1 MRYLFDVMPSPL
13 QAPAKDPQQLPWRS
27 IGAGLALA
35 ALVAA
40 VLLYGLARRD
50 ALLDRRRADLLEGV
64 ERLLEALARSGGDPA
79 SVQPLREAGRIVA
92 VRRDGG
98 DFALRSIEGWA
109 ALARGERSVAVE
121 GEWWVAARR
130 GDDFLVAIVPEA
142 ALMERLAG
150 ERRELSVLLWTAS
163 GALLVTSLAMAWFVR
178 RRLWD
183 FRARETAQYVVAIR
197 REGAKWRALTE
208 SAADMILI
216 VDARDGAVQE
226 RNKAAIATLGH
237 ASLRECVDAADY
249 EELARGLVE
258 ARERPGEPIALREL
272 KVRAQDGRELRV
284 DVRLSGIDLGH
295 ERVIELSLRDVTRER
310 GMERQLAISERL
322 SSLGLLTAGVAH
334 EINNPL
340 EGIGNYLTLLAR
352 EDVPADK
359 RARYVE
365 QVRAGFDRIR
375 TIVRDLLA
383 FARPGVEHGEAELG
397 EVVER
402 VRALCGY
409 TKSFGAVVVEVAGLE
424 APLVVP
430 GDRGRLEQ
438 VLLNLLL
445 NAATAMG
452 GRGRILVRAE
462 RETRDVDGEPCVRIT
477 VDDEG
482 PGIAPEQLSSIFDPF
497 FTTTQGNGLGLSI
510 SYGIVRA
517 HGGSL
522 VASNRPEGGARF
534 VVELPAMRAEK

>member
-452 GRGRILVRAE
+452 GRGRIFVRAE

>member
-1 MRYLFDVMPSPL
+1 MASAL
-13 QAPAKDPQQLPWRS
+13 QAPVKDPRQLPWRS

-40 VLLYGLARRD
+40 VLLYGLWRRD

-64 ERLLEALARSGGDPA
+64 ERLLEALASSGGDPKGA
-79 SVQPLREAGRIVA
+79 QPLREAGRIVA
-92 VRRDGG
+92 VGRDGG
-98 DFALRSIEGWA
+98 EFALRSVDAWA
-109 ALARGERSVAVE
+109 AIARGERSVSVD
-121 GEWWVAARR
+121 GQWWIAAQ
-130 GDDFLVAIVPEA
+130 DDDDYLVAVVPEA

-150 ERRELSVLLWTAS
+150 DRRELSVLLWTAG
-163 GALLVTSLAMAWFVR
+163 GALLVTSFAMAWFVR

-216 VDARDGAVQE
+216 VDARDGAEEE
-226 RNKAAIATLGH
+226 RNKAALATLGH

-249 EELARGLVE
+249 EELARGLVA

-272 KVRAQDGRELRV
+272 KVRARDGRELRV
-284 DVRLSGIDLGH
+284 DVRLSGIDLGDEH
-295 ERVIELSLRDVTRER
+295 VIELSLRDVTRER

-352 EDVPADK
+352 EDVPTEK
-359 RARYVE
+359 RGRYVE
-365 QVRAGFDRIR
+365 QVRAGFERIR

-402 VRALCGY
+402 VRALCAY
-409 TKSFGAVVVEVAGLE
+409 TKSFGEVAVEVAGLD

-430 GDRGRLEQ
+430 LDRGRLEQ

-462 RETRDVDGEPCVRIT
+462 RDVRDVHGERCVRIT

-510 SYGIVRA
+510 SFGLVRA

-522 VASNRPEGGARF
+522 VASNRPEGGARL
-534 VVELPAMRAEK
+534 VVELPAMRARK

>member
-1 MRYLFDVMPSPL
+1 MASPL
-13 QAPAKDPQQLPWRS
+13 QPPVKDPRTLPWRS
-27 IGAGLALA
+27 IAAGLAIA
-35 ALVAA
+35 ALVGA
-40 VLLYGLARRD
+40 VALYGLARRD

-64 ERLLEALARSGGDPA
+64 ERLLEALALSGGDPA
-79 SVQPLREAGRIVA
+79 SVQPLRDAGRIVA

-98 DFALRSIEGWA
+98 DFALRSVEGWA
-109 ALARGERSVAVE
+109 ALAGGERSVAVE
-121 GEWWVAARR
+121 GEWWVAART
-130 GDDFLVAIVPEA
+130 GEGFLVAIVPEA
-142 ALMERLAG
+142 ALVERLAG
-150 ERRELSVLLWTAS
+150 ERRELSFLLWTAS
-163 GALLVTSLAMAWFVR
+163 GAILVTSLAMAWFVR

-216 VDARDGAVQE
+216 VDARDGSVQE
-226 RNKAAIATLGH
+226 RNKVAVGTLGQ

-249 EELARGLVE
+249 EELARGLE
-258 ARERPGEPIALREL
+258 QARERPGEPIALREL

-322 SSLGLLTAGVAH
+322 SSLGMLTAGVAH

-352 EDVPADK
+352 EDLPEEK

-383 FARPGVEHGEAELG
+383 FARPGVGRGEAELG

-409 TKSFGAVVVEVAGLE
+409 TKSFGEVEVRVAGLE
-424 APLVVP
+424 TPLVVP

-438 VLLNLLL
+438 VLLNLML

-452 GRGRILVRAE
+452 GRGQILVRAE
-462 RETRDVDGEPCVRIT
+462 RDARAADGEPCVRIT

-482 PGIAPEQLSSIFDPF
+482 PGIPPEQLSSIFDPF

-517 HGGSL
+517 HGGTL
-522 VASNRPEGGARF
+522 VASNRPEGGARL
-534 VVELPAMRAEK
+534 VIELPAARSAGK

>member
-1 MRYLFDVMPSPL
+1 VRYLFDVMPSPL

-237 ASLRECVDAADY
+237 ASLRECLDTADY

-452 GRGRILVRAE
+452 GRGRILVRAD

>member
-1 MRYLFDVMPSPL
+1 MPSPL
-13 QAPAKDPQQLPWRS
+13 QPPAKDPRQLPWRS
-27 IGAGLALA
+27 IGAGVAIA
-35 ALVAA
+35 ALVGAL
-40 VLLYGLARRD
+40 LLYGLARRD

-64 ERLLEALARSGGDPA
+64 ERLLEALALSGGDPA
-79 SVQPLREAGRIVA
+79 SVRPLRDAGRIVS

-98 DFALRSIEGWA
+98 DFALRSVDGWA
-109 ALARGERSVAVE
+109 ALARGERSVEVE
-121 GEWWVAARR
+121 GEWWVAARAGER
-130 GDDFLVAIVPEA
+130 FLIAVVPED
-142 ALMERLAG
+142 ALAERLAG
-150 ERRELSVLLWTAS
+150 ERRELSVLLWTAG
-163 GALLVTSLAMAWFVR
+163 GAILVTSLAMAWFVR

-216 VDARDGAVQE
+216 VDARDGSVQE
-226 RNKAAIATLGH
+226 RNKVAIATLGQ
-237 ASLRECVDAADY
+237 AALRECVDAADY
-249 EELARGLVE
+249 EELARGLE
-258 ARERPGEPIALREL
+258 AARERPGEPVALREL

-322 SSLGLLTAGVAH
+322 SSLGMLTAGVAH

-365 QVRAGFDRIR
+365 QVRAGFERIR

-383 FARPGVEHGEAELG
+383 FARPGGGRGEAELG

-409 TKSFGAVVVEVAGLE
+409 TASFGEVEVRVTGLE
-424 APLVVP
+424 RPLVVP

-438 VLLNLLL
+438 VLLNLML
-445 NAATAMG
+445 NSATAMG

-462 RETRDVDGEPCVRIT
+462 RDVRGSDGEPCVRIT

-482 PGIAPEQLSSIFDPF
+482 PGIPPEQLSSIFDPF

-517 HGGSL
+517 HGGTL
-522 VASNRPEGGARF
+522 VASNRPEGGARLSI
-534 VVELPAMRAEK
+534 ELPATRAAAK

>member
-1 MRYLFDVMPSPL
+1 MPSPL
-13 QAPAKDPQQLPWRS
+13 QAPVKDPRQPPWRS
-27 IGAGLALA
+27 IGVGLALA
-35 ALVAA
+35 LLVGA

-50 ALLDRRRADLLEGV
+50 ALLDRRRSDLLEGV
-64 ERLLEALARSGGDPA
+64 ERLLEALALSGGDPA
-79 SVQPLREAGRIVA
+79 SVRPLRDAGRIVA

-98 DFALRSIEGWA
+98 DFALRSVDGWA
-109 ALARGERSVAVE
+109 ALARGERSVAVAE
-121 GEWWVAARR
+121 EWWVAARR
-130 GDDFLVAIVPEA
+130 GEDLLVAIVPEA
-142 ALMERLAG
+142 ALTERLAG
-150 ERRELSVLLWTAS
+150 ERRELSVLLWTAG
-163 GALLVTSLAMAWFVR
+163 GAILVTSLAMAWFVR

-226 RNKAAIATLGH
+226 RNKVAAATLGQ
-237 ASLRECVDAADY
+237 AALRECLDAADY
-249 EELARGLVE
+249 EELARGLAA

-359 RARYVE
+359 RGRYVV
-365 QVRAGFDRIR
+365 QVREGFDRIR
-375 TIVRDLLA
+375 TIVRDLLS

-397 EVVER
+397 EVVGR
-402 VRALCGY
+402 VRTLCSY
-409 TKSFGAVVVEVAGLE
+409 TKSFGEVEVRVDGL
-424 APLVVP
+424 AQPLLVP

-462 RETRDVDGEPCVRIT
+462 RDVRGADGEPCVRIT

-482 PGIAPEQLSSIFDPF
+482 PGIPPEQLSSIFDPF

-517 HGGSL
+517 HGGTL
-522 VASNRPEGGARF
+522 AASNRPEGGARF
-534 VVELPAMRAEK
+534 VIELPATRVARK

>member
-1 MRYLFDVMPSPL
+1 MPSPL
-13 QAPAKDPQQLPWRS
+13 QPPAKDPPQLPWRS
-27 IGAGLALA
+27 IAAGLVLALLVG
-35 ALVAA
+35 ALV
-40 VLLYGLARRD
+40 LYGLARRD
-50 ALLDRRRADLLEGV
+50 ALLDQRRADLLEGV
-64 ERLLEALARSGGDPA
+64 ERLLDALARGNAKVADA
-79 SVQPLREAGRIVA
+79 RPLRDAGDIVR
-92 VRRDGG
+92 VGRDGG
-98 DFALRSIEGWA
+98 DFALRSVDGWA
-109 ALARGERSVAVE
+109 ALVAGTRRVQRE
-121 GEWWVAARR
+121 GEWWVAAPSQD
-130 GDDFLVAIVPEA
+130 GFLVAVVPEA
-142 ALMERLAG
+142 ALSERLAG
-150 ERRELSVLLWTAS
+150 ERRELSVLLWTAG

-183 FRARETAQYVVAIR
+183 FRARETAQYVIAIR

-216 VDARDGAVQE
+216 VDARDGSVQE
-226 RNKAAIATLGH
+226 RNKVAVAMLGQ
-237 ASLRECVDAADY
+237 AELREFVESHDF
-249 EELARGLVE
+249 EELARGLE
-258 ARERPGEPIALREL
+258 AARTRPGEPIALREL
-272 KVRAQDGRELRV
+272 KVRAKDGRELRV

-340 EGIGNYLTLLAR
+340 EGIGNYLSLLQR
-352 EDVPADK
+352 DDVTPE
-359 RARYVE
+359 RRTRYVE
-365 QVRAGFDRIR
+365 QVREGFERIR

-383 FARPGVEHGEAELG
+383 FARPGVEHGEAEVG

-402 VRALCGY
+402 VHKLCSY
-409 TKSFGAVVVEVAGLE
+409 TASFGEVRVEMRGLE
-424 APLVVP
+424 RPLIVP

-438 VLLNLLL
+438 VLLNLML

-452 GRGRILVRAE
+452 GRGRILVSAE
-462 RETRDVDGEPCVRIT
+462 RVSRGFEGEPSVRIT

-482 PGIAPEQLSSIFDPF
+482 PGIAPEHLSSIFDPF

-522 VASNRPEGGARF
+522 TAANRAEGGARF
-534 VVELPAMRAEK
+534 VIELPAARSAKK

>member
-1 MRYLFDVMPSPL
+1 MPSPL
-13 QAPAKDPQQLPWRS
+13 EPPAKDPRQLPWRS
-27 IGAGLALA
+27 IGACVAIA
-35 ALVAA
+35 ALVGAL
-40 VLLYGLARRD
+40 LLYGLARRD

-64 ERLLEALARSGGDPA
+64 ERLLEALALSGGNPA
-79 SVQPLREAGRIVA
+79 SVRPLRDAGRIESVGH
-92 VRRDGG
+92 DGG
-98 DFALRSIEGWA
+98 DFAPRSVDGWV
-109 ALARGERSVAVE
+109 ALAHGVRSVEVE
-121 GEWWVAARR
+121 GEWWVAARAGER
-130 GDDFLVAIVPEA
+130 FLIAVVPED
-142 ALMERLAG
+142 ALSERLAE
-150 ERRELSVLLWTAS
+150 ERRELSVLLWTAG
-163 GALLVTSLAMAWFVR
+163 GAILVTSLAMAMFVR

-183 FRARETAQYVVAIR
+183 FRARETAHYVVAIR

-216 VDARDGAVQE
+216 VDARDGSIQE
-226 RNKAAIATLGH
+226 RNKVASATLGQ
-237 ASLRECVDAADY
+237 AALRESLDAADY
-249 EELARGLVE
+249 AELARGLEE
-258 ARERPGEPIALREL
+258 ARERPGEPVALREL

-322 SSLGLLTAGVAH
+322 SSLGMLTAGVAH

-352 EDVPADK
+352 DDVSPDK

-365 QVRAGFDRIR
+365 QVRAGFERIR
-375 TIVRDLLA
+375 TMVRDLLA
-383 FARPGVEHGEAELG
+383 FGRPGVGRGETELG

-409 TKSFGAVVVEVAGLE
+409 TASFGEVEVRVTGLE
-424 APLVVP
+424 RPLVVP

-438 VLLNLLL
+438 VLLNLML

-452 GRGRILVRAE
+452 GRGGILVRAE
-462 RETRDVDGEPCVRIT
+462 RDVRGSDGEPCVRIT
-477 VDDEG
+477 VEDEG
-482 PGIAPEQLSSIFDPF
+482 PGIPPEQLSSIFDPF

-517 HGGSL
+517 HGGTL
-522 VASNRPEGGARF
+522 VASNRPEGGARLSI
-534 VVELPAMRAEK
+534 ELPATHVAAK